1 MAGKKD
7 RKFVSIGKKIIW
19 NITIITVI
27 VAIIFGQKTYAEY
40 IHAKNREEQ

>member
-19 NITIITVI
+19 NITGITN
-27 VAIIFGQKTYAEY
+27 IFGHTGYRGRKEFFHVIYSEDP
-40 IHAKNREEQ
+40 